1 MRFAEW
7 SSSFAA
13 EDWHTIPNT
22 GSAPLHLYQIP
33 TSGYERAFLR
43 IRVSTP

>member
-1 MRFAEW
+1 MWFAEW
-7 SSSFAA
+7 TSSLAA
-13 EDWHTIPNT
+13 GDWHAIPNT

-33 TSGYERAFLR
+33 TSGNERAFLR